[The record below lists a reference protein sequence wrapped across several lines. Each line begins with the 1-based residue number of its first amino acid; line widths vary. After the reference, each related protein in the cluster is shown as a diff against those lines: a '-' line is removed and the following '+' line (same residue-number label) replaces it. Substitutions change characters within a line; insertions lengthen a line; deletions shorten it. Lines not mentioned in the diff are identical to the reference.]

1 MSALSALLKDIYP
14 VLLYL
19 HLLFVAAAFSASAL
33 LHFGAL
39 RMRGAERAAI
49 ALDGAGVL
57 RRVGPLMPL
66 FSIGLLVSGA
76 LLVQA
81 AWSWKSPWVL
91 AAVGA
96 LLLMKVIGAAAIQP
110 AMPRLAGML
119 VPAVRANPTAP
130 VPADFARAVRAP
142 RFWTAF
148 QLQPALALGIM
159 CLMVVKPG
167 AVGSVATLLAFMA
180 AGALAAV
187 PLWRRAPAT
196 GALTPVATAPAET
209 AESRAA

>member
-1 MSALSALLKDIYP
+1 MSALSSLLKDIYP

-33 LHFGAL
+33 LHFGLL

-57 RRVGPLMPL
+57 RRVGPLMPV

-96 LLLMKVIGAAAIQP
+96 LLLMKVIGATAIQP
-110 AMPRLAGML
+110 AMPRLAAML

-130 VPADFARAVRAP
+130 VPVEFVRAVRAP
-142 RFWTAF
+142 RLWTAF

-159 CLMVVKPG
+159 CLMVVKP
-167 AVGSVATLLAFMA
+167 AAIGSVATLLGFIA

-187 PLWRRAPAT
+187 PCWRMPPTTREAT
-196 GALTPVATAPAET
+196 TAET
-209 AESRAA
+209 REVRAA